1 MRKILTMAA
10 MFAAM
15 AGLFAGCSKD
25 DEGSKRPDMPT
36 IELAG
41 ASIDQP
47 QEMVQD
53 MTVRVDVTAPG
64 KIEELTISIDSPFLT
79 DEMLAMVGLSRSFSL
94 ANPASADVAEG
105 LASLGL
111 PVGDAVLGQ
120 TALSID
126 ISRFV
131 PLIMVY
137 DQTSDHK
144 FGVTVTDRAGQSV
157 TKTLTLHLTESA
169 KAAPVITL
177 VDGDIDAVQE
187 IQETMSVQVSV
198 VAQGKIAGFTV
209 QIDSP
214 ALTPEILGAIGLSE
228 TLDLVNPGSM
238 AEVLQGLGF
247 PVGDQVLGQSSVT
260 FDISSL
266 VPMIALIYN
275 EDSDHKFALTVTDTK
290 EQVTTKTLTFH
301 LTAKPTLAYNDD
313 ADLWANTAT
322 VTAEHLPDGAAVQ
335 YREKGAADWQEA
347 ELVEG
352 DVYRLAPVWSA
363 STNEAG
369 LEIHTIA
376 EGTGVFAA
384 SDYEVRVA
392 KEGEALAAVE
402 FKTAAGDEVPNGD
415 MSGWSKKQMT
425 TDNVTFYPIT
435 YPNAEGENFWD
446 SGNNMFLEQYEESG
460 EPKIYTPLCYEEE
473 GAAVLMPRLV
483 LGAIFAPGNMYT
495 GQFVYEGFSGT
506 ACFGQPYEWTARPR
520 ALKVRCKA
528 TVGTIDKVGSFDP
541 DGASYK
547 DQQDRSYIFVAVV
560 DWTAQHG
567 VSSGMTAPTGMWN
580 PAETSSVDEG
590 AILGYGQQIISESTG
605 DWVEYVIPVS
615 WYDKEAANPS
625 SSVCSLVISCA
636 TSMRGDYLTGSS
648 QNEMRVD
655 DFEWVY

>member
-1 MRKILTMAA
+1 

-25 DEGSKRPDMPT
+25 DEGSKRPDAPT

-47 QEMVQD
+47 QE
-53 MTVRVDVTAPG
+53 
-64 KIEELTISIDSPFLT
+64 
-79 DEMLAMVGLSRSFSL
+79 
-94 ANPASADVAEG
+94 
-105 LASLGL
+105 
-111 PVGDAVLGQ
+111 
-120 TALSID
+120 
-126 ISRFV
+126 
-131 PLIMVY
+131 
-137 DQTSDHK
+137 
-144 FGVTVTDRAGQSV
+144 
-157 TKTLTLHLTESA
+157 
-169 KAAPVITL
+169 
-177 VDGDIDAVQE
+177 
-187 IQETMSVQVSV
+187 IQEKMSVKVSV

-247 PVGDQVLGQSSVT
+247 LVGDQVLGQSSVT

-301 LTAKPTLAYNDD
+301 LTAKPTLAYNLAYNDD

-335 YREKGAADWQEA
+335 YRVKGAADWQEA

-402 FKTAAGDEVPNGD
+402 FKTADGDVVPNGD

-567 VSSGMTAPTGMWN
+567 VSSGMTAPEGMWN
-580 PAETSSVDEG
+580 PAETSSVNEG
-590 AILGYGQQIISESTG
+590 AILGYGQQVISESTG
-605 DWVEYVIPVS
+605 DWVEFVIPVS

-625 SSVCSLVISCA
+625 SSTCSLVISCA

>member
-25 DEGSKRPDMPT
+25 DEGSKRPDAPT

-47 QEMVQD
+47 
-53 MTVRVDVTAPG
+53 
-64 KIEELTISIDSPFLT
+64 
-79 DEMLAMVGLSRSFSL
+79 
-94 ANPASADVAEG
+94 
-105 LASLGL
+105 
-111 PVGDAVLGQ
+111 
-120 TALSID
+120 
-126 ISRFV
+126 
-131 PLIMVY
+131 
-137 DQTSDHK
+137 
-144 FGVTVTDRAGQSV
+144 
-157 TKTLTLHLTESA
+157 
-169 KAAPVITL
+169 
-177 VDGDIDAVQE
+177 QE

-335 YREKGAADWQEA
+335 YRVKGAADWQEA

-402 FKTAAGDEVPNGD
+402 FKTADGDVVPNGD

-495 GQFVYEGFSGT
+495 GSVRLRRLQRHGLLRPALRVDGT
-506 ACFGQPYEWTARPR
+506 SA
-520 ALKVRCKA
+520 
-528 TVGTIDKVGSFDP
+528 
-541 DGASYK
+541 GA
-547 DQQDRSYIFVAVV
+547 
-560 DWTAQHG
+560 
-567 VSSGMTAPTGMWN
+567 
-580 PAETSSVDEG
+580 EG
-590 AILGYGQQIISESTG
+590 ALQGDRRHDRQGRFLRSRRCVVQGSAGPFVHLRGGGRLDGSAWRQLRHDGPGGHVESCRDLVRRRGCDPRLRPAGHQREHGRLG
-605 DWVEYVIPVS
+605 
-615 WYDKEAANPS
+615 
-625 SSVCSLVISCA
+625 
-636 TSMRGDYLTGSS
+636 
-648 QNEMRVD
+648 RVRHPG
-655 DFEWVY
+655 VVV

>member
-1 MRKILTMAA
+1 

-25 DEGSKRPDMPT
+25 DEGSKRPDAPT
-36 IELAG
+36 VELAG

-335 YREKGAADWQEA
+335 YRVKGAADWQEA

-402 FKTAAGDEVPNGD
+402 FKTADGDVVPNGD
-415 MSGWSKKQMT
+415 MSGWSKRIWI
-425 TDNVTFYPIT
+425 DGSNNEFPIT
-435 YPNAEGENFWD
+435 YPNPEGMKVWD
-446 SGNNMFLEQYEESG
+446 SGNNAFLEQNNGEETLF
-460 EPKIYTPLCYEEE
+460 TPLCRQDETEP
-473 GAAVLMPRLV
+473 GTARLQARMV
-483 LGAIFAPGNMYT
+483 LGFVFAPGNMFT
-495 GQFVYEGFSGT
+495 GDFDYSGFSGT
-506 ACFGQPYEWTARPR
+506 VNFGKPYAWTARPR
-520 ALKVRCKA
+520 ALKVRYKA
-528 TVGTIDKVGSFDP
+528 QIGKIDKVGSYDP
-541 DGASYK
+541 DGASY
-547 DQQDRSYIFVAVV
+547 QDKQDCARIFVAVV
-560 DWTAQHG
+560 NWKAQHG
-567 VSSGMTAPTGMWN
+567 VTSGMTAPTGMWD
-580 PAETSSVDEG
+580 PATAKSLDEG
-590 AILGYGQQIISESTG
+590 AILGYGDLVITQTATG
-605 DWVEYVIPVS
+605 WIEATLPFN
-615 WYDKEAANPS
+615 WYAKDAANPAS
-625 SSVCSLVISCA
+625 APFSLVISCA
-636 TSMRGDYLTGSS
+636 TSMRGDYLTGCSTNTM
-648 QNEMRVD
+648 QVD

>member
-1 MRKILTMAA
+1 

-144 FGVTVTDRAGQSV
+144 F
-157 TKTLTLHLTESA
+157 
-169 KAAPVITL
+169 
-177 VDGDIDAVQE
+177 
-187 IQETMSVQVSV
+187 
-198 VAQGKIAGFTV
+198 
-209 QIDSP
+209 
-214 ALTPEILGAIGLSE
+214 
-228 TLDLVNPGSM
+228 
-238 AEVLQGLGF
+238 
-247 PVGDQVLGQSSVT
+247 
-260 FDISSL
+260 
-266 VPMIALIYN
+266 
-275 EDSDHKFALTVTDTK
+275 ALTVTDTK

-335 YREKGAADWQEA
+335 YRVKGAAEWQEA

-402 FKTAAGDEVPNGD
+402 FKTADGDVVPNGD

-560 DWTAQHG
+560 DWTARHG
-567 VSSGMTAPTGMWN
+567 VSSGMTAPEGMWN
-580 PAETSSVDEG
+580 PAETSSVNEG
-590 AILGYGQQIISESTG
+590 AILGYGQQVISESTG

>member
-1 MRKILTMAA
+1 MLAA
-10 MFAAM
+10 AT
-15 AGLFAGCSKD
+15 GIFAGCNKSD
-25 DEGSKRPDMPT
+25 DEARKPGVPT

-53 MTVRVDVTAPG
+53 MTVQVDVTAPG
-64 KIEELTISIDSPFLT
+64 KIEDFTITIDSPFLT
-79 DEMLAMVGLSRSFSL
+79 DEMLATVGLSKTFSL
-94 ANPASADVAEG
+94 AYPASVEVGQG
-105 LASLGL
+105 LAALGL
-111 PVGDAVLGQ
+111 PVGDAVIGQ
-120 TALSID
+120 KALSID

-131 PLIMVY
+131 PIIMAY

-144 FGVTVTDRAGQSV
+144 FGMTVTDRAGQSV
-157 TKTLTLHLTESA
+157 SKTLILHLTESA

-187 IQETMSVQVSV
+187 IEETMSVVVSV
-198 VAQGKIAGFTV
+198 VAQAKIAGFTV

-214 ALTPEILGAIGLSE
+214 ALSPVILGAIGLSE
-228 TLDLVNPGSM
+228 TLDLVNPGST
-238 AEVLQGLGF
+238 AETLQSLGF
-247 PVGDQVLGQSSVT
+247 PVGDQVQGQGSVS
-260 FDISSL
+260 FDISAL
-266 VPMIALIYN
+266 VPMIAMIYN
-275 EDSDHKFALTVTDTK
+275 EDSDHKFVLTVTDTK
-290 EQVTTKTLTFH
+290 EQTTSKTLTFH

-322 VTAEHLPDGAAVQ
+322 VTAEHLPDGATVQ
-335 YREKGAADWQEA
+335 YRVKDAAEWQNA
-347 ELVEG
+347 EHVEG
-352 DVYRLAPVWSA
+352 DVYRLAPVWNA

-369 LEIHTIA
+369 LNTYTIA

-392 KEGEALAAVE
+392 KDGAALVAAE
-402 FKTAAGDEVPNGD
+402 FKTADGDAVPNGD

-435 YPNAEGENFWD
+435 YPNAEGDNFWD

-460 EPKIYTPLCYEEE
+460 EPKIYTPLCFEEE

-483 LGAIFAPGNMYT
+483 LGSIFAPGNMYT
-495 GQFVYEGFSGT
+495 GQFVYSGFSGT
-506 ACFGQPYEWTARPR
+506 ACFGQPYTWTARPR

-528 TVGTIDKVGSFDP
+528 TVGTIDKVGYYDP

-547 DQQDRSYIFVAVV
+547 DKQDRSHIFVAVV
-560 DWTAQHG
+560 NWTAQHG
-567 VSSGMTAPTGMWN
+567 VSSGMSAPTGMWN

-590 AILGYGQQIISESTG
+590 AILGYGQQIITESTG
-605 DWVEYVIPVS
+605 DWVEFVIPLS
-615 WYDKEAANPS
+615 WYDKQAANPS
-625 SSVCSLVISCA
+625 SAPYSFVISCA